1 MYCYLCYNLF
11 CYRCDA
17 TTSPPTSANAT
28 EKRHRTIQLNMRQ
41 KSLDQKI
48 TQACFKFAVT
58 LRICSTGNG
67 SRHFTF
73 PHLQG
78 PLDANQA
85 LQTNC
90 QSKSNANYSYFQFQ
104 QPISTQIHSAI
115 KKSKERQKYSENDI
129 KSLHTSSFCAVHR
142 PSAAV
147 PPVHSLHCQHTA
159 DPPAPDGE
167 LIIKENRLD
176 R

>member
-1 MYCYLCYNLF
+1 LYCYLCYNLF

-58 LRICSTGNG
+58 LRICSTGNR

-78 PLDANQA
+78 PLDANKPLQ
-85 LQTNC
+85 QTNRH
-90 QSKSNANYSYFQFQ
+90 SERSANSSQFH
-104 QPISTQIHSAI
+104 QPSSMQIHSTI
-115 KKSKERQKYSENDI
+115 KKSKESQKCSGNNN
-129 KSLHTSSFCAVHR
+129 KSK
-142 PSAAV
+142 
-147 PPVHSLHCQHTA
+147 
-159 DPPAPDGE
+159 D
-167 LIIKENRLD
+167 IIK
-176 R
+176 